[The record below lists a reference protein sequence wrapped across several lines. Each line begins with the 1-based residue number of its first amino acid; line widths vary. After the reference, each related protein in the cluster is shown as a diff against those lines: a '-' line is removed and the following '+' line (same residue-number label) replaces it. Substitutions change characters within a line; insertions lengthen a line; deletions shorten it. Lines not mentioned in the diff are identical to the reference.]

1 MLLAIISVFFILN
14 RFSQGY
20 WEVRKF
26 QYQLTMLILTL
37 ISGGDDYYCL
47 TLQRYVEGQLLTLL
61 GALLSAS
68 IAFSST
74 TFIGNILAGL
84 MLKVI
89 KNIKLGDFITVSD
102 VTGRATEMSLLHVEV
117 QTEQRI
123 WLRFLIC

>member
-1 MLLAIISVFFILN
+1 VLLAIISVFFILN